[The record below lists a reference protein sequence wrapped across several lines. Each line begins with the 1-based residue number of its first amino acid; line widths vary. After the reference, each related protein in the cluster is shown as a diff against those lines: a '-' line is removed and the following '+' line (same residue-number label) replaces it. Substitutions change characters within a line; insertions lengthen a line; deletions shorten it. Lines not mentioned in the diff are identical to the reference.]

1 MNKRDYDFIEEI
13 FGGCMLIKLAAYF
26 IVGIAVA
33 IVWTISFVLSTIL
46 NNKENIL
53 NFFAK
58 VKKHLSSKD
67 IKAQI

>member
-33 IVWTISFVLSTIL
+33 IVWAISFVLSTIF

-58 VKKHLSSKD
+58 VKKRLSSKD